1 MTPPSLT
8 TARGDARATTYAPP
22 AARDA
27 LLAECIGNILAG
39 KPLPAAVRPP
49 AAAVERPGTIY
60 IGISRILGAR

>member
-1 MTPPSLT
+1 MTSPSLS
-8 TARGDARATTYAPP
+8 TAGSDARAIAYAPP

-39 KPLPAAVRPP
+39 KPLPEAVRPP
-49 AAAVERPGTIY
+49 AAAIERPGTVY